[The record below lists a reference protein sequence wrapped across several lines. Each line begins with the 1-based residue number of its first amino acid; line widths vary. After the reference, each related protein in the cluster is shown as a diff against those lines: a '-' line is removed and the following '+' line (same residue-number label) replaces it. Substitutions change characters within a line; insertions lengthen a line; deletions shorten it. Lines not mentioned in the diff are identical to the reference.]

1 MYELNGRIMKKIL
14 VPCDFSKPA
23 ISAYRQALTI
33 AAQSRGEVY
42 LLYVIEPP
50 ILNDTM
56 LMPTL
61 NFEEELMKE
70 LKGKAKG
77 DFKEL
82 INDHKTDQVKVSFDI
97 QYGSVSTTIKE
108 YIEAN
113 NIDLVVMGSTGASGF
128 KEYFVGSNAER
139 VVRLSL
145 VPVLV
150 VKGYSEHPI
159 KNIVFPNTLDVEHQE
174 GLLVKVK
181 ELQDF
186 FKAKLHVVY
195 INTASNFAVDNII
208 RPQLQAF
215 AERYMLKNYT
225 VNIFNH
231 LSTEGGVVEFA
242 KMINADMIA
251 IGTHGR
257 TGLNHLFKGSIAED
271 LVNHTECLIWTC
283 RLKNE
288 LVEA

>member
-1 MYELNGRIMKKIL
+1 MKKIL

-23 ISAYRQALTI
+23 INAYRQALGI
-33 AAQSRGEVY
+33 AAQSMSVVH
-42 LLYVIEPP
+42 LLHVIEPP
-50 ILNDTM
+50 IMNDTM

-70 LKGKAKG
+70 MKQKAQGELKNMV
-77 DFKEL
+77 KE
-82 INDHKTDQVKVSFDI
+82 NEEPVKVSFDI
-97 QYGSVSTTIKE
+97 QFGAVSTTIQE
-108 YIEAN
+108 YIKDN
-113 NIDLVVMGSTGASGF
+113 DIDLVIMGSTGASGL

-139 VVRLSL
+139 VVRMSP

-150 VKGYSEHPI
+150 VKDYYEHPI
-159 KNIVFPNTLDVEHQE
+159 KNIVLPNTLDVEHQE
-174 GLLVKVK
+174 GFMIKVK
-181 ELQDF
+181 DLQEF

-195 INTASNFAVDNII
+195 INTANNFVVDNVI
-208 RPQLQAF
+208 RPQLQEF

-225 VNIFNH
+225 LNVFNH
-231 LSTEGGVVEFA
+231 LSTEGGAIEFT
-242 KMINADMIA
+242 KMISGDLIA

-257 TGLNHLFKGSIAED
+257 RGLNHFFKGSIAED

-283 RLKNE
+283 RLNNE